1 MYRTYALAELT
12 PYSKGEE
19 LTPRL
24 LEDAPSLTS
33 AKIRY
38 SCERFSSGHHCPI
51 HSDDF
56 TRGLYWFEGAEAS
69 YCYFNMTLKQGGYTE
84 IQEASISQYHLGEGR
99 LAIVD
104 TRGEWNN
111 QELFPKSASLTSTL
125 DSSWKS

>member
-12 PYSKGEE
+12 PHRKGED

-38 SCERFSSGHHCPI
+38 SCERFSSGHHWPI

-56 TRGLYWFEGAEAS
+56 TKGLYWFEGS
-69 YCYFNMTLKQGGYTE
+69 
-84 IQEASISQYHLGEGR
+84 R
-99 LAIVD
+99 AIIAIA
-104 TRGEWNN
+104 T
-111 QELFPKSASLTSTL
+111 
-125 DSSWKS
+125 

>member
-12 PYSKGEE
+12 PYSKGED

-24 LEDAPSLTS
+24 LEDTLPLTS

-38 SCERFSSGHHCPI
+38 SCERFSSGHQWPI
-51 HSDDF
+51 HSEDF
-56 TRGLYWFEGAEAS
+56 TRGLYWFEGVERS

-84 IQEASISQYHLGEGR
+84 IQKASISQYHLGEDR

-104 TRGEWNN
+104 TREELNN
-111 QELFPKSASLTSTL
+111 QALFPKSASLTSTL